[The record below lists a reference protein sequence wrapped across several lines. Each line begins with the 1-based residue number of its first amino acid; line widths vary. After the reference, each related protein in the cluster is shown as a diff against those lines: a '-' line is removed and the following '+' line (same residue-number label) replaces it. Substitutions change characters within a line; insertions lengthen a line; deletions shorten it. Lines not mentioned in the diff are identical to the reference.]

1 MVAFQRRVSQ
11 SSPDELQVIGFQLLH
26 AMQGT
31 LPDEELEGVAAVP
44 PRESAAHIRHLMN
57 QMRAEVANR
66 GGDEPIPADV
76 QAMLDGLNERLNALA

>member
-31 LPDEELEGVAAVP
+31 LPEEELEGVAAVP
-44 PRESAAHIRHLMN
+44 PRESAAHIRH
-57 QMRAEVANR
+57 
-66 GGDEPIPADV
+66 
-76 QAMLDGLNERLNALA
+76 